1 MLTPAVFLCV
11 CSIFFHLMSISIKQ
25 YLPKQQERWH
35 GDSKMDE
42 LDDLWEERLPT
53 RLKVGM
59 AQRKK
64 KKKIKLS
71 AFRLVPCKPDLLHM
85 LPLGCL
91 FFFFF
96 PEKMWRFNLPHQGS
110 TSFVA
115 NRNRHCSWCYPQVTA
130 EQMEWLETLPWKKK
144 KEKKEK
150 KKRKPTDEK
159 ERRK

>member
-25 YLPKQQERWH
+25 YLPIQQERWH
-35 GDSKMDE
+35 GDSKMEE
-42 LDDLWEERLPT
+42 LDDLWEECLPT

-71 AFRLVPCKPDLLHM
+71 AFRLVPCKPDLLHWAV
-85 LPLGCL
+85 
-91 FFFFF
+91 FSFFF
-96 PEKMWRFNLPHQGS
+96 PIENVKVQFATPRKHVICGKQEQALFLVLSSGNSGTNGMTGNS
-110 TSFVA
+110 T
-115 NRNRHCSWCYPQVTA
+115 
-130 EQMEWLETLPWKKK
+130 LE
-144 KEKKEK
+144 KEKR
-150 KKRKPTDEK
+150 KKRERKRKGNPLMEK